1 MTFPVFI
8 MHLNYQVAHKNIVFH
23 KPCGF
28 IDVMEDDGIC
38 LWVLVKVPS
47 TQSHS
52 AAQYAN
58 GWQIAIGRNLSMGV
72 VTL

>member
-1 MTFPVFI
+1 MTFPAFI
-8 MHLNYQVAHKNIVFH
+8 MHWNYQVAYKNIVFH

-28 IDVMEDDGIC
+28 IDVMKDDGIC

-52 AAQYAN
+52 AAQYA
-58 GWQIAIGRNLSMGV
+58 
-72 VTL
+72 